1 MTEPTPPWEPV
12 LEAYLARSGLRVT
25 RQRRAIAEAFFSH
38 QGHPNID
45 ELYATIRAQHPHIGQ
60 ATVYRTLKLLVVRK
74 IVRHMAASPS
84 RRSFSAARET

>member
-45 ELYATIRAQHPHIGQ
+45 ELYATIRAQHPHSQGVLRVEDTPSQ
-60 ATVYRTLKLLVVRK
+60 KTVLV
-74 IVRHMAASPS
+74 
-84 RRSFSAARET
+84 